1 MNKIILLSE
10 DTINK
15 IAAGEVIDRPSSIVK
30 ELVENSIDANATIIT
45 VDVKNGGKTLIS
57 VSDNG
62 NGILKNDL
70 HNVFLRHATSKIKD
84 IKDLSKI
91 NTLGFRGEAMSS
103 ISAVSE
109 TELFTRNTKEAKGSH
124 IMAKNGKFN
133 EIRTIGYP
141 IGTNVRVKNL
151 FYNTPARKKFLKSDR
166 TENNYITS
174 VMEGF
179 ALSNTN
185 ISFKYI
191 SNEKTIF
198 HTPGNGDLLSVIQ
211 CIYGLHTAK
220 LMMPLN
226 FSNKLLSIE
235 GFIGKPEL
243 SKGNSTYII
252 FSVNNRIVKNISLK
266 ESVKTAYK
274 SLLMN
279 RRYPFAI
286 LNISINPETI
296 DVNVHPTK
304 AEIKFAD
311 ERSIFSIIYYAVNQT
326 LTKNNLLYSSSLS
339 NGFKSEAKENIL
351 PYEPDFFGSFD
362 IKFAE
367 NRVNSGL
374 RTTKEIEKKE
384 HSRPNIIIGQLFNTY
399 ILCQNDDTFFLI
411 DQHAAHERIVYEK
424 LLFNKKNNL
433 MEQQSLLMPIII
445 QLSTREVSNI
455 QTRIN
460 FLKAFGFDIEI
471 FDDNSIAIRQVPII
485 MGQACSGSVI
495 TDLLDTIE
503 DIEDNIDVLEEKA
516 LLQIACKSAVRAGDR
531 LKNDEIIQ
539 LIDELFKIELF
550 YTCPHGRPTIVTLSK
565 YELEKKFKRKI

>member
-211 CIYGLHTAK
+211 CIYGLHT
-220 LMMPLN
+220 
-226 FSNKLLSIE
+226 
-235 GFIGKPEL
+235 
-243 SKGNSTYII
+243 
-252 FSVNNRIVKNISLK
+252 
-266 ESVKTAYK
+266 
-274 SLLMN
+274 
-279 RRYPFAI
+279 
-286 LNISINPETI
+286 
-296 DVNVHPTK
+296 
-304 AEIKFAD
+304 
-311 ERSIFSIIYYAVNQT
+311 
-326 LTKNNLLYSSSLS
+326 
-339 NGFKSEAKENIL
+339 
-351 PYEPDFFGSFD
+351 
-362 IKFAE
+362 
-367 NRVNSGL
+367 
-374 RTTKEIEKKE
+374 
-384 HSRPNIIIGQLFNTY
+384 
-399 ILCQNDDTFFLI
+399 
-411 DQHAAHERIVYEK
+411 
-424 LLFNKKNNL
+424 
-433 MEQQSLLMPIII
+433 
-445 QLSTREVSNI
+445 EVDAS
-455 QTRIN
+455 
-460 FLKAFGFDIEI
+460 
-471 FDDNSIAIRQVPII
+471 
-485 MGQACSGSVI
+485 
-495 TDLLDTIE
+495 
-503 DIEDNIDVLEEKA
+503 
-516 LLQIACKSAVRAGDR
+516 
-531 LKNDEIIQ
+531 
-539 LIDELFKIELF
+539 
-550 YTCPHGRPTIVTLSK
+550 
-565 YELEKKFKRKI
+565 